1 MTACGEVFHFSS
13 ETGKGGGSV
22 RMEKSAKKR
31 IFRLFA
37 RGNTPEQVVESLNDP
52 AAVTGEGGATPP
64 MVERLFHEYL
74 SLSLGEKLRLTLM
87 TECVADRLHRL
98 MDDLSDL
105 QSVDA
110 LLSEADEKALV
121 SLLDVKRKIKE
132 RMAKESA
139 QGSETRRESGEDA
152 TDHEIDEYYEKIF
165 AGSPPQA

>member
-1 MTACGEVFHFSS
+1 
-13 ETGKGGGSV
+13 
-22 RMEKSAKKR
+22 MEKSAKKR
-31 IFRLFA
+31 VFRLFA

-52 AAVTGEGGATPP
+52 AAVTDEEGMMPL

-105 QSVDA
+105 QRVDA
-110 LLSEADEKALV
+110 LLGEADEKALV

-132 RMAKESA
+132 RMAKEYA
-139 QGSETRRESGEDA
+139 QDSETRRESGEDA